1 MSEKKFSHWC
11 VRSATLGSLRKTT
24 GEIFSKSSGT
34 SKLGAGINKL
44 LFALILLNLVAIV
57 FESMESVNEDY
68 QLILYRFELFSVT
81 IFSLEYLLRVW
92 SAPDNSDFA
101 GKSNFRQRF
110 NYTTSFTGLIDF
122 IAILPSLLQMFGL
135 GGDLRVLR
143 VLRMARLLKLS
154 HYTTALEDLAS
165 AIYSE
170 RRAFLAALYII
181 LIALFMSSSLIYLV
195 ENEVQPEAFPSI
207 PETMWWSIITLTTVG
222 YGDVSP
228 VTGYG
233 KLIGAATAMVGV
245 CSVALLTGIVGAG
258 FSKQMS
264 KQSEDLHRAT
274 TRAAADGKITGEEL
288 EEIVEISEKLGLSPD
303 RVQELISDSIKSSKN
318 EKSQS

>member
-1 MSEKKFSHWC
+1 
-11 VRSATLGSLRKTT
+11 
-24 GEIFSKSSGT
+24 
-34 SKLGAGINKL
+34 
-44 LFALILLNLVAIV
+44 
-57 FESMESVNEDY
+57 
-68 QLILYRFELFSVT
+68 
-81 IFSLEYLLRVW
+81 
-92 SAPDNSDFA
+92 
-101 GKSNFRQRF
+101 
-110 NYTTSFTGLIDF
+110 
-122 IAILPSLLQMFGL
+122 
-135 GGDLRVLR
+135 
-143 VLRMARLLKLS
+143 
-154 HYTTALEDLAS
+154 
-165 AIYSE
+165 
-170 RRAFLAALYII
+170 
-181 LIALFMSSSLIYLV
+181 
-195 ENEVQPEAFPSI
+195 
-207 PETMWWSIITLTTVG
+207 MWWSIITLTTVG

-274 TRAAADGKITGEEL
+274 TKAAADGKITGEEL

>member
-1 MSEKKFSHWC
+1 LSDKKLNQGYEPS
-11 VRSATLGSLRKTT
+11 TKLNKLRRTT
-24 GEIFSKSSGT
+24 GDVFSKSSGT

-57 FESMESVNEDY
+57 FESVESVNNEY
-68 QLILYRFELFSVT
+68 KLLLYRFELFSVA

-101 GKSNFRQRF
+101 GKSNFQRRF
-110 NYTTSFTGLIDF
+110 NYATSFTGLIDF

-228 VTGYG
+228 MTGYG

-274 TRAAADGKITGEEL
+274 TKAAADGRITEEEL
-288 EEIVEISEKLGLSPD
+288 QEIVDISDKLGLSPE
-303 RVQELISDSIKSSKN
+303 RVQELVSDSIKSRKN
-318 EKSQS
+318 ETAQS

>member
-1 MSEKKFSHWC
+1 LSEKKLSQQYK
-11 VRSATLGSLRKTT
+11 SNNTLGNLRKIT
-24 GEIFSKSSGT
+24 GDIFSKSSGA
-34 SKLGAGINKL
+34 SKLSAGINKL

-57 FESMESVNEDY
+57 FESVESVNEDY
-68 QLILYRFELFSVT
+68 ELILYRFELFSVA

-92 SAPDNSDFA
+92 SAPDNSDFV
-101 GKSNFRQRF
+101 GKSTFQRRL
-110 NYTTSFTGLIDF
+110 NYATSFTGLIDF

-228 VTGYG
+228 
-233 KLIGAATAMVGV
+233 
-245 CSVALLTGIVGAG
+245 
-258 FSKQMS
+258 
-264 KQSEDLHRAT
+264 
-274 TRAAADGKITGEEL
+274 ITG
-288 EEIVEISEKLGLSPD
+288 
-303 RVQELISDSIKSSKN
+303 
-318 EKSQS
+318 

>member
-1 MSEKKFSHWC
+1 LQALGTTLSEKKFSHWC

-233 KLIGAATAMVGV
+233 KL
-245 CSVALLTGIVGAG
+245 
-258 FSKQMS
+258 
-264 KQSEDLHRAT
+264 
-274 TRAAADGKITGEEL
+274 
-288 EEIVEISEKLGLSPD
+288 
-303 RVQELISDSIKSSKN
+303 
-318 EKSQS
+318 

>member
-1 MSEKKFSHWC
+1 MSEKKFSQAQK
-11 VRSATLGSLRKTT
+11 RNATISELRRTI
-24 GEIFSKSSGT
+24 GDIFSKSSGA

-57 FESMESVNEDY
+57 FESVESVNENY
-68 QLILYRFELFSVT
+68 KLILYRFELFSVA

-101 GKSNFRQRF
+101 GKSNFQQRF
-110 NYTTSFTGLIDF
+110 NYATSFTGLIDF

-154 HYTTALEDLAS
+154 HYTSALEDLAS

-195 ENEVQPEAFPSI
+195 ENEVQPDAFPSI

-264 KQSEDLHRAT
+264 KQSDDLYRAT
-274 TRAAADGKITGEEL
+274 NKAAADGKITKEEL
-288 EEIVEISEKLGLSPD
+288 EEIVEISEKLGLSAE
-303 RVQELISDSIKSSKN
+303 RVQELISDSVKN
-318 EKSQS
+318 RENQEPQS